1 MTVAAAEATFRRLT
15 IGEPGLITA
24 LADRDGRGRD
34 LRRLDPRT
42 ASLLQV
48 GALIGLDAPET
59 AYRTAVDDALR
70 LGVDIEDLLAAL
82 LAVAEQVGYARVIGA
97 APRIALAAGYDVEA
111 DLDRHEP
118 ADPGYGRRAEVPL
131 AAAPSGPPPDLREAG
146 PRA

>member
-1 MTVAAAEATFRRLT
+1 MKVTAASRPQHRGRGVRMTVEAAEATFRRLT

-48 GALIGLDAPET
+48 GALVALDAPEP

-70 LGVDIEDLLAAL
+70 LGADIEDLLAAL

-111 DLDRHEP
+111 DLDRNEP
-118 ADPGYGRRAEVPL
+118 AD
-131 AAAPSGPPPDLREAG
+131 LREPA
-146 PRA
+146 PRG